1 MKPTQAQRTQQ
12 RLKRRAS
19 RMSED
24 KKEEGAS
31 TQSSAWEKFRGFIKS
46 NKNKIIG
53 VFAAIIAYLA
63 GDGSISSFVQAVWT
77 AIFGV

>member
-31 TQSSAWEKFRGFIKS
+31 TQSSAWEKFRGFVKS
-46 NKNKIIG
+46 NKGKIIG
-53 VFAAIIAYLA
+53 VFTAIVAYLA
-63 GDGSISSFVQAVWT
+63 GDGTISSLIQAVWT